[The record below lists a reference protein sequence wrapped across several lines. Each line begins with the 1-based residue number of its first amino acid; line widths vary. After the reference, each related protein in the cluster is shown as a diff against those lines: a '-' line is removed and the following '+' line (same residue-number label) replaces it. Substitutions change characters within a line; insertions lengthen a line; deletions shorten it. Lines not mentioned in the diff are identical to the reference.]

1 MLQLIQPLASLF
13 IGIAMTA
20 YGLLHAITRF
30 PGSEAFAVLAAN
42 LPAVGSVL
50 LFLLGLLAV
59 IAGIC
64 LVVLGVRNLRRRWSR
79 FGQIVRYSQRRQ
91 EYDDDGWEPA

>member
-1 MLQLIQPLASLF
+1 MSHEIDITTGHAAAMYAGQPAWH
-13 IGIAMTA
+13 
-20 YGLLHAITRF
+20 GLGT
-30 PGSEAFAVLAAN
+30 
-42 LPAVGSVL
+42 
-50 LFLLGLLAV
+50 V

>member
-30 PGSEAFAVLAAN
+30 PGGDAFAALAAN

-64 LVVLGVRNLRRRWSR
+64 LVVLGVRNLRRRWSQ
-79 FGQIVRYSQRRQ
+79 FDQIVRYSQRRQ